1 MSHSKSRHIE
11 IIMRIACLQFAPE
24 LGNVQGNISRADGL
38 LQDAAPGLSI
48 LVLPEMAFSGSKLY
62 QARPRMLMLNHP

>member
-1 MSHSKSRHIE
+1 
-11 IIMRIACLQFAPE
+11 MRIACLQFAPE

-38 LQDAAPGLSI
+38 LQDAAARHFSI

-62 QARPRMLMLNHP
+62 QACPRMLMLNHP